1 MGCCGQS
8 RAAAAARP
16 TLGPRAELAQAYVP
30 PPPAPAPAVPR
41 AVERGTARL
50 RYTASRAVRVRGPET
65 GRLYDFSGQD
75 PVGDV
80 DARDAEGL
88 VRTGFFKRTY

>member
-1 MGCCGQS
+1 MSCCGRS
-8 RAAAAARP
+8 RAAASSRARS
-16 TLGPRAELAQAYVP
+16 PRAELAPAPAP
-30 PPPAPAPAVPR
+30 PPPAPAPARPR
-41 AVERGTARL
+41 VVERGTARL